1 MKELQEYQ
9 KRVVQEHLDLD
20 DKIRKLRAFMDSEQA
35 MLIPKIDHCDL
46 LNQLDAMNDYLSIL
60 ADRIA
65 RF

>member
-1 MKELQEYQ
+1 MRELQEYQ

-46 LNQLDAMNDYLSIL
+46 LNQLDTMNDYLSIL